1 VQQFGHGERLT
12 RIGQPIR
19 RRRPPSATLPT
30 AVADLLAFAYEVG
43 DALETLDGER
53 YKSLLHPEVVLV
65 TVPDWPDGGEFHG
78 RDACWRFLQGFLGV
92 FPPGEGRFEFVDPIE
107 AGDRFGATLRRLAS
121 GDHRGA
127 QVVFEF
133 AIFVTVRDS
142 MLLRQEFYRS
152 RDEAL
157 AAFAA
162 AA

>member
-1 VQQFGHGERLT
+1 
-12 RIGQPIR
+12 
-19 RRRPPSATLPT
+19 
-30 AVADLLAFAYEVG
+30 VAELLAFAYEVA

-78 RDACWRFLQGFLGV
+78 RDACWRFLQGFLAV

-107 AGDRFGATLRRLAS
+107 AGDRFVATLRRVAS
-121 GDHRGA
+121 GERSGA

-133 AIFVTVRDS
+133 AMFVKIRDG
-142 MLLRQEFYRS
+142 MLLRQEFHRS
-152 RDEAL
+152 RDEAM

>member
-1 VQQFGHGERLT
+1 
-12 RIGQPIR
+12 
-19 RRRPPSATLPT
+19 
-30 AVADLLAFAYEVG
+30 VAELLAFAYEVTG
-43 DALETLDGER
+43 ALETLDGER

-78 RDACWRFLQGFLGV
+78 RDACWRFLQGFLAV

-107 AGDRFGATLRRLAS
+107 ADDRFVATLRRVAS
-121 GDHRGA
+121 GERSGA

-133 AIFVTVRDS
+133 VIFVTVRDG

-157 AAFAA
+157 SAFAA
-162 AA
+162 TA